1 MRQQQRLFD
10 FNLLRLNQE
19 NSMSVKR
26 ILIVDDSLTERQYLS
41 EVLSE
46 CGYQCLLAIN
56 GEDGIAK
63 ARSEQ
68 PDLILMDVVMPGTN
82 GFQAT
87 RTLARDPQTQA
98 IPIMLCTS
106 KNQTADKVWGLRQ
119 GALAYLT
126 KPINPQQLF
135 ERISELP

>member
-1 MRQQQRLFD
+1 MP
-10 FNLLRLNQE
+10 
-19 NSMSVKR
+19 VKR

-41 EVLSE
+41 ELLSE
-46 CGYQCLLAIN
+46 FGYACSLAVN

-63 ARSEQ
+63 ARSEH

-87 RTLARDPQTQA
+87 RTLARDPQTQN
-98 IPIMLCTS
+98 IPILLCTS
-106 KNQTADKVWGLRQ
+106 KNQEADKVWGLRQ

-126 KPINPQQLF
+126 KPINPRQLI
-135 ERISELP
+135 ERISALP

>member
-1 MRQQQRLFD
+1 
-10 FNLLRLNQE
+10 
-19 NSMSVKR
+19 MSVKR

-41 EVLSE
+41 EVLSV

-63 ARSEQ
+63 ARSEH

-106 KNQTADKVWGLRQ
+106 KNQEADKVWGLRQ

-126 KPINPQQLF
+126 KPINLQQLF

>member
-1 MRQQQRLFD
+1 
-10 FNLLRLNQE
+10 
-19 NSMSVKR
+19 MSVKR